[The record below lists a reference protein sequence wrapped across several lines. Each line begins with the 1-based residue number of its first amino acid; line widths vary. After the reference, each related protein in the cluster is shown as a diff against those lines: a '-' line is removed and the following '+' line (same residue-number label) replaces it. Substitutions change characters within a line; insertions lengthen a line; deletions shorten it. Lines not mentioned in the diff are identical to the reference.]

1 MKEKSK
7 KVKMKRSAGDYM
19 ISVVTYIVYALFAVV
34 CAYPFYYIFINTISA
49 NDQIGRAHV

>member
-34 CAYPFYYIFINTISA
+34 CAYPFDYIFIPTSS
-49 NDQIGRAHV
+49 